1 MYTTN
6 TMDSLPTHVRQL
18 VFGCLR
24 REYDWERQQVI
35 DELNK
40 RCAVI
45 GDDFEFLELVPSLMM
60 PTECMWRRLQSKYR
74 CYRNKVSVKK
84 CQCGYCR
91 AGLWGIY

>member
-1 MYTTN
+1 MVYLPQPALTN
-6 TMDSLPTHVRQL
+6 ILSFLH
-18 VFGCLR
+18 
-24 REYDWERQQVI
+24 REYDSERQQVI

-74 CYRNKVSVKK
+74 CYRNRVSVEK
-84 CQCGYCR
+84 CRCGYCR
-91 AGLWGIY
+91 AGLWCIY

>member
-6 TMDSLPTHVRQL
+6 TMDTLPTHVRQL
-18 VFGCLR
+18 VFGYLR

-74 CYRNKVSVKK
+74 CYRNRVSVEK

-91 AGLWGIY
+91 AGLWGMY

>member
-1 MYTTN
+1 MVY
-6 TMDSLPTHVRQL
+6 LPQPEFKNIMSFLH
-18 VFGCLR
+18 
-24 REYDWERQQVI
+24 REYDWERQQVV
-35 DELNK
+35 DELNE
-40 RCAVI
+40 RCAVL

-74 CYRNKVSVKK
+74 CYRNKVSVEK